1 MTDCHWGWGRGSVG
15 RPLVKLDD
23 LSSDPQHPS
32 KNPGKA
38 ACTVTGAEEK
48 QKDRQTQELAGQ
60 LV

>member
-1 MTDCHWGWGRGSVG
+1 VG